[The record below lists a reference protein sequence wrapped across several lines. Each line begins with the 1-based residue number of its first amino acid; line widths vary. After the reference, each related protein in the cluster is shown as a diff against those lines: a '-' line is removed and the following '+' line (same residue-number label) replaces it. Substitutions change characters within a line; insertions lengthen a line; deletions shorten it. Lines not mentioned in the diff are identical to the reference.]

1 MKRWTLVA
9 AIVVALFFALALSD
23 AVYEATSPS
32 YLSWHVA
39 LRKTYSIIAFTIVG
53 VALGRAAL
61 EWKRPLSLAQTAFAV
76 ALFSAAIEIGQFAM
90 GSHEGPAWNVFD
102 TGCGALGGALA
113 WLVHRRFPNR

>member
-9 AIVVALFFALALSD
+9 AIVVAFFFALALSD

-53 VALGRAAL
+53 FTLAKAAR
-61 EWKRPLSLAQTAFAV
+61 EWQRPLSLPGTAFAV
-76 ALFSAAIEIGQFAM
+76 ALFSAAIEIGQKFS
-90 GSHEGPAWNVFD
+90 GSHEGFAWNAFD
-102 TGCGALGGALA
+102 TACGALGGTLA
-113 WLVHRRFPNR
+113 WLLHGRSTNR

>member
-53 VALGRAAL
+53 AALGRAAL
-61 EWKRPLSLAQTAFAV
+61 EWKRPLSFAQTALAV

-90 GSHEGPAWNVFD
+90 GSHEGWRWNLFD
-102 TGCGALGGALA
+102 VGCGALGGAVA
-113 WLVHRRFPNR
+113 WLADRRHTTR